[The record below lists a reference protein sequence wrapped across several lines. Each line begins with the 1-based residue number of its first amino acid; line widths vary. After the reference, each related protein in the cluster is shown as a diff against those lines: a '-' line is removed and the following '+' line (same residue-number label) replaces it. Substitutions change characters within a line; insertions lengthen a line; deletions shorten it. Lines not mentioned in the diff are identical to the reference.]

1 MSTSVPAIM
10 DGVERTV
17 ILTLMTVI
25 PTLVSTEDI
34 AL

>member
-1 MSTSVPAIM
+1 MSTSVPVIM

-25 PTLVSTEDI
+25 PTLVSTEEI

>member
-1 MSTSVPAIM
+1 MATGAPVIM

-25 PTLVSTEDI
+25 QTLASTEEI